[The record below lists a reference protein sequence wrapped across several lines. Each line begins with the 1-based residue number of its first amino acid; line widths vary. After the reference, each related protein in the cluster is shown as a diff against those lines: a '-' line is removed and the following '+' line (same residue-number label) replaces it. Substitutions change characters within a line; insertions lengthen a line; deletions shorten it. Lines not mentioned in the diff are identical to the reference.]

1 MKKFENIIQLTNYF
15 SDEKVCIDHL
25 EKLRWENGE
34 PVCPHCGSKK
44 VYRIENGKRFKCGN
58 NECHKKFSVIV
69 GTIFENSKIP
79 LRVWFIAIYL
89 ACNHKKGI
97 SSLQLSRDLG
107 ITQKSAWFVL
117 QRIREMLKDKAP
129 EMLKNEVEIDETYI
143 GGKEKNKHKSKKTEG
158 TQGRSGKTKV
168 PVLGIVERNGRII
181 AKPIP
186 DTRGETIQPIMLK
199 NVAYGSVI
207 FTDEWHGYKGLG
219 KLYIHKQVNHSTGE
233 YVNGR
238 AYTNTIEGFW
248 SLFKRGII
256 GIYHNVSH
264 KHLEYYCDEFTYR
277 YNTREF
283 SQQERFNDA
292 VTKSKGNRLKYKDL
306 IA

>member
-44 VYRIENGKRFKCGN
+44 SYRIENGKRFKCAN
-58 NECHKKFSVIV
+58 KECHKKFSAIS
-69 GTIFENSKIP
+69 GTIFENTKIP

-97 SSLQLSRDLG
+97 SSLQLSRDVG
-107 ITQKSAWFVL
+107 ITQKTAWFVL

-129 EMLKNEVEIDETYI
+129 EMLKNEVEIDESYF
-143 GGKEKNKHKSKKTEG
+143 GGKEKNKHKSKRTDG
-158 TQGRSGKTKV
+158 TQGRSSKTKV
-168 PVLGIVERNGRII
+168 PVLGIVERNGKII
-181 AKPIP
+181 AKPVT
-186 DTRGETIQPIMLK
+186 DTRGETIQPIMLQS
-199 NVAYGSVI
+199 VQLGSVI
-207 FTDEWHGYKGLG
+207 FTDEWHGYKGLNR
-219 KLYIHKQVNHSTGE
+219 LYEHRRVNHSSGE
-233 YVNGR
+233 YVNGK
-238 AYTNTIEGFW
+238 AHTNTIEGFW

-256 GIYHNVSH
+256 GIYHDVSH
-264 KHLEYYCDEFTYR
+264 KHLERYCDEFTYR
-277 YNTREF
+277 YNTREY

-292 VTKSKGNRLKYKDL
+292 ITRSNDKRLKYKEL